1 MDFPQVKKCIKC
13 GATWFDGQ
21 LRWATGAPGT
31 DADLAGLVC
40 DQLPTEYIGLCINE
54 QRGKPHGGDTWAKRA
69 AKMEEME
76 KEMQA
81 QLDRLKDTGLE

>member
-1 MDFPQVKKCIKC
+1 MEFPQVKKCIKC
-13 GATWFDGQ
+13 GATWFNGQ

-40 DQLPTEYIGLCINE
+40 DQLPPEMYGLCINE
-54 QRGKPHGGDTWAKRA
+54 QRGKDHGGDTWAKRA

-76 KEMQA
+76 KEIRI
-81 QLDRLKDTGLE
+81 QLDRHTDSELE

>member
-1 MDFPQVKKCIKC
+1 MEFPQVKKCVKC
-13 GATWFDGQ
+13 GATWFEGQ

-40 DQLPTEYIGLCINE
+40 DQLDPEFYGLCINE
-54 QRGKPHGGDTWAKRA
+54 QRGKKHGGDTWAKRA
-69 AKMEEME
+69 AKIDEME

-81 QLDRLKDTGLE
+81 QLDRLKDSGLE

>member
-1 MDFPQVKKCIKC
+1 MDTPQVKKCTKC

-21 LRWATGAPGT
+21 LYWATGNKGS

-40 DQLPTEYIGLCINE
+40 DQLEGEQQYECINSM
-54 QRGKPHGGDTWAKRA
+54 RGTKHGGDTWAKRA

-76 KEMQA
+76 KEMKI
-81 QLDRLKDTGLE
+81 QLDRLKDAEL